1 MGCATWRPSQ
11 RISVT
16 YRNTKI
22 NMYLVVEVSPCMALL
37 PLRTSC
43 WPDVAKSTI
52 NLETIQVGMENPQW
66 RRTNQLL
73 MYQKKHVGKAT
84 CFASEDPISQQ
95 VARFRCPY
103 EYPQK
108 FSICWL
114 VSIYLVAPSFSTA
127 MFSWLLHCKKKGMF
141 VGWYRHIYIICFS
154 LTPLTNANGF
164 RFGNSMNGTKKSA
177 KVDTVYVCVI
187 GFTTLSKKEME

>member
-52 NLETIQVGMENPQW
+52 NLETIQVGMENRQW

-127 MFSWLLHCKKKGMF
+127 MFSWLLHCKKKVCLSVDIVISTSF
-141 VGWYRHIYIICFS
+141 VFPWLHWQM
-154 LTPLTNANGF
+154 PMV
-164 RFGNSMNGTKKSA
+164 FGLETQWMVQR
-177 KVDTVYVCVI
+177 KVQ
-187 GFTTLSKKEME
+187 K

>member
-1 MGCATWRPSQ
+1 
-11 RISVT
+11 
-16 YRNTKI
+16 
-22 NMYLVVEVSPCMALL
+22 
-37 PLRTSC
+37 
-43 WPDVAKSTI
+43 
-52 NLETIQVGMENPQW
+52 
-66 RRTNQLL
+66 

-127 MFSWLLHCKKKGMF
+127 NVFLVVTLQKKGMF
-141 VGWYRHIYIICFS
+141 VG
-154 LTPLTNANGF
+154 
-164 RFGNSMNGTKKSA
+164 
-177 KVDTVYVCVI
+177 
-187 GFTTLSKKEME
+187 